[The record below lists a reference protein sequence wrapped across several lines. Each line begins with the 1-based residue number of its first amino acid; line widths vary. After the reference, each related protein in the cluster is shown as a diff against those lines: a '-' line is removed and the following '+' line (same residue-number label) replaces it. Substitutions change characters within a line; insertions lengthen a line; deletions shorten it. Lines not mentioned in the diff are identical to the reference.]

1 MNLILK
7 QALSMAGGIS
17 SRIAMKVLKSVL
29 NSAWV
34 SFWKTILEAIREAET
49 SFRAGNIKKDWVVT
63 KVLDFITQK
72 RGKKL
77 SIFKTWATKK
87 VVENV
92 VDLII
97 EELNRSSGKGW
108 CAIVVDLEK
117 KLNDK
122 LKIIDPVESKILGI

>member
-34 SFWKTILEAIREAET
+34 SFWKTILEAIKEAEK
-49 SFRAGNIKKDWVVT
+49 SFNNGAIKKDWVIT
-63 KVLDFITQK
+63 KVMDFITQK
-72 RGKKL
+72 SGKK
-77 SIFKTWATKK
+77 ITKIRAWAIKK
-87 VVENV
+87 VVGNI
-92 VDLII
+92 VDTII
-97 EELNRSSGKGW
+97 NELNRSSGKSW
-108 CAIVVDLEK
+108 VSVVADIEK

-122 LKIIDPVESKILGI
+122 LKIIDPVDYEALEV